1 MAYFDCCFTS
11 YTLDRDVEIGVVIPS
26 LPLPGNIA
34 GEKRHRVQ
42 EPYPILILLHGG
54 GNNYH
59 TWFHYAPVERYGEER
74 NLAIVS
80 ISGENSEFED
90 QDEGLKMG
98 TFLEKELMD
107 FLTANFPVSGQA
119 KDHYIAGLSMGG
131 AGARMQVLRHPENYG
146 AFGMFSSGANRMNM
160 NDDCFD
166 PENVINK
173 KELIMPE
180 VKARMR
186 EIAEQ
191 GIPFPKAYIAC
202 GQKDCLY
209 PCSMAWAQFLKEMGY
224 EAEFDGPGEY
234 AHEWDFWELEIRK
247 FMDWLPRTDGYYRK
261 SPKRLI

>member
-26 LPLPGNIA
+26 LPLP
-34 GEKRHRVQ
+34 
-42 EPYPILILLHGG
+42 
-54 GNNYH
+54 
-59 TWFHYAPVERYGEER
+59 
-74 NLAIVS
+74 
-80 ISGENSEFED
+80 EN
-90 QDEGLKMG
+90 
-98 TFLEKELMD
+98 
-107 FLTANFPVSGQA
+107 
-119 KDHYIAGLSMGG
+119 IAGLSMGG
-131 AGARMQVLRHPENYG
+131 AGVRMQVLKHPENYG

-186 EIAEQ
+186 EISEQ

-209 PCSMAWAQFLKEMGY
+209 PCSMAW
-224 EAEFDGPGEY
+224 PGRN
-234 AHEWDFWELEIRK
+234 F
-247 FMDWLPRTDGYYRK
+247 
-261 SPKRLI
+261 